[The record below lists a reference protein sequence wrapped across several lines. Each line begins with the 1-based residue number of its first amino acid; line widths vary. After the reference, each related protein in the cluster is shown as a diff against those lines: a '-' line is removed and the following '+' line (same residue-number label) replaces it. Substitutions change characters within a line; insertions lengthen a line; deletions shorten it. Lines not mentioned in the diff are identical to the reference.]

1 MIPND
6 LTMQHERVDDIPVLL
21 GLMQKLHL
29 PEVLERGLGSHH
41 LHQGI
46 SNGLLTCGWL
56 AFILSEANHCKVS
69 VQDWAQT
76 HQHTLETLLGQ
87 SLRSVEFSDDRLSI
101 LLRRFHDADWNAVE
115 TDLWQ
120 ATFEVYEV
128 PINCVRLDST
138 TSYGYHTIEPEG
150 IMQYGHSKDHR
161 PDLPQFKLMAAA
173 AQPSGLLLATD
184 IYAGQ
189 AADDPLYLPLI
200 RRVRTQVG
208 RSGMLYV
215 GDCKMAAL
223 QTRAE
228 IASHQD
234 YYLMPLPHSGDTQK
248 AFPAWVDAV
257 VAGQQT
263 VELFYQTDAKGKVS
277 LFGAGYEF
285 DRACQDKVDDKVF
298 EWVERVQVVRS
309 FARAR
314 SQDESLEERLRRAT
328 EEIRQLTP
336 PIGRG
341 QQQVREEAVLQ
352 AAVAEVLERLRVSV
366 YLAVRWERE
375 EHREKRYEGR
385 GRPGPDSA
393 WHWEV
398 EVRYQITAVTR
409 LEEAIAETKYRHG
422 WRVQVTNLPKQPYS
436 VQECV
441 LIYNGGW
448 CLERDFHV
456 VKDVPLGIRPL
467 YVRED
472 EQIIGLTRLLMIAL
486 RLLTLFELTVRTGLG
501 KAGEE
506 LPGLYEGQPN
516 RKTSQPTATR
526 MLKAIA
532 RMGITLTHVT
542 VGNDSRWYVSALPAL
557 LLRILEFVG
566 LSSSL
571 YTGLAPNTG

>member
-1 MIPND
+1 
-6 LTMQHERVDDIPVLL
+6 MQHERVDDIPLLL

-87 SLRSVEFSDDRLSI
+87 SPRPVEFSDDRLSI
-101 LLRRFHDADWNAVE
+101 ILRRFHDADWDAIE

-120 ATFEVYEV
+120 TTFEVYEV
-128 PINCVRLDST
+128 PIKCVRLDST
-138 TSYGYHTIEPEG
+138 TSCGYHTIEPEG
-150 IMQYGHSKDHR
+150 LMQHGHSKDHR

-184 IYAGQ
+184 IHPGQ
-189 AADDPLYLPLI
+189 TADDPLYLPLI

-228 IASHQD
+228 IASHLD

-285 DRACQDKVDDKVF
+285 ERACQDKVDDKVI

-309 FARAR
+309 FARAL
-314 SQDESLEERLRRAT
+314 SQDESLEERLRRAA

-336 PIGRG
+336 PVGRG
-341 QQQVREEAVLQ
+341 QQQAREEALLQ
-352 AAVAEVLERLRVSV
+352 AAVAEVLNRLRVSA
-366 YLAVRWERE
+366 YLTVSWERE
-375 EHREKRYEGR
+375 EHKEKRYEGR

-393 WHWEV
+393 WHWQV
-398 EVRYQITAVTR
+398 EVRYQITGVAR
-409 LEEAIAETKYRHG
+409 LEEAIAEAKYRHG
-422 WRVQVTNLPKQPYS
+422 WRVQVTNLPTERWS
-436 VQECV
+436 LQEGV
-441 LIYNGGW
+441 LTYNGGW
-448 CLERDFHV
+448 CLERDFHM

-472 EQIIGLTRLLMIAL
+472 EQIVGLTRLLMIAL

-506 LPGLYEGQPN
+506 LTGLYEGQPN

-532 RMGITLTHVT
+532 RMGITLTHAVA
-542 VGNDSRWYVSALPAL
+542 GNASRWYVSALPAV

-571 YTGLAPNTG
+571 YTGLASNTG

>member
-1 MIPND
+1 
-6 LTMQHERVDDIPVLL
+6 
-21 GLMQKLHL
+21 
-29 PEVLERGLGSHH
+29 
-41 LHQGI
+41 
-46 SNGLLTCGWL
+46 
-56 AFILSEANHCKVS
+56 
-69 VQDWAQT
+69 
-76 HQHTLETLLGQ
+76 
-87 SLRSVEFSDDRLSI
+87 
-101 LLRRFHDADWNAVE
+101 
-115 TDLWQ
+115 
-120 ATFEVYEV
+120 
-128 PINCVRLDST
+128 
-138 TSYGYHTIEPEG
+138 
-150 IMQYGHSKDHR
+150 
-161 PDLPQFKLMAAA
+161 
-173 AQPSGLLLATD
+173 
-184 IYAGQ
+184 
-189 AADDPLYLPLI
+189 
-200 RRVRTQVG
+200 
-208 RSGMLYV
+208 MLYV

-228 IASHQD
+228 IASHDD

-248 AFPAWVDAV
+248 AFPTWVDAV
-257 VAGQQT
+257 VAGDQT

-285 DRACQDKVDDKVF
+285 DRACQDKVDGKLI

-314 SQDESLEERLRRAT
+314 SQDESLEERLRCAAA
-328 EEIRQLTP
+328 EIRQLTP
-336 PIGRG
+336 PSGRG
-341 QQQVREEAVLQ
+341 QQQVREEALLQ
-352 AAVAEVLERLRVSV
+352 AAVTEVLERLRVSA

-375 EHREKRYEGR
+375 EHKEKRYEGR

-393 WHWEV
+393 WHWDV

-409 LEEAIAETKYRHG
+409 LEEAIVEAKYRHG
-422 WRVQVTNLPKQPYS
+422 WRVQVTNLSKERLS
-436 VQECV
+436 LQECV
-441 LIYNGGW
+441 LTYNGGW

-516 RKTSQPTATR
+516 RKTAQPTATR

-532 RMGITLTHVT
+532 RMGITLTHAVA
-542 VGNDSRWYVSALPAL
+542 GDDSRWYVSALPAL
-557 LLRILEFVG
+557 LLRILELVG

-571 YTGLAPNTG
+571 YSGLASNTG